1 MPLLTELAETVVDSD
16 SYKHAAPTELV
27 VSWRS
32 RCYKLFVISVIFCSN
47 PSHQF
52 RTESE
57 TPWTGRSETYPT
69 HFGERRG
76 ADLLLLLLLLLL
88 LWPGTE
94 SETPWTGRSETY
106 PTHFGE
112 RRGADLLLLLWPCRV
127 GDSVDRQVRR
137 PAPSPVKMR
146 IAKSSLPFVD
156 PGRSNL
162 IVMGCAVQT
171 ESGVPRRHLPRHEPL
186 EGTRCL
192 ALFFAGKDEAIA
204 SIAAPSKGLAETVV
218 MGTPRASE
226 TI

>member
-52 RTESE
+52 R
-57 TPWTGRSETYPT
+57 
-69 HFGERRG
+69 
-76 ADLLLLLLLLLL
+76 
-88 LWPGTE
+88 TE